1 VKIRFSDASRSESEE
16 ILRMITDN
24 VTPESTQNAETAPA
38 KGFTRVVACIGSGE
52 PVNKVILHAIAIANS
67 LGVPLLLLRVF
78 VSRPT
83 GEQCQDPLDWEIRRR
98 EAYGRVEALAEQ
110 YRHLCAAIEAEVV
123 EGQAAEQISLWV
135 QRHPNELTVLGSHS
149 EWRPEDWGLGDTAR
163 EVVDHAPGS
172 LLLVPCAA
180 QDVPTTGYRRLL
192 VPLDGSCRAE
202 SVLPFAMHLA
212 KAQHAELLLV
222 HVVPPTAL
230 TEVGPAER
238 EDIELSERLLR
249 RNQRVAQQ
257 YLARLQSR
265 ASEHGLVVRAS
276 VLCADVRSSLVRI
289 AAQEGVDLLVLSAHG
304 CSGRLD
310 VPYGSVTSFLMSH
323 LRQPMLVMRQQP
335 PFSAFQDDA
344 GGQLELRLALPR
356 AR

>member
-1 VKIRFSDASRSESEE
+1 
-16 ILRMITDN
+16 MITDN
-24 VTPESTQNAETAPA
+24 LSPETARNTEVVPA
-38 KGFTRVVACIGSGE
+38 NGFTRVVAGIGSGE
-52 PVNKVILHAIAIANS
+52 PVSKVILHAIALANC

-78 VSRPT
+78 VSRPS
-83 GEQCQDPLDWEIRRR
+83 GEACQDPLDWEILRR
-98 EAYGRVEALAEQ
+98 EAYGRVEVLVEQ

-123 EGQAAEQISLWV
+123 EGQAAEQISLWA
-135 QRHPNELTVLGSHS
+135 QRHPNELTVLGTHG
-149 EWRPEDWGLGDTAR
+149 EWRPEGWGLGDTAR

-172 LLLVPCAA
+172 LLLVPGSAR
-180 QDVPTTGYRRLL
+180 DVPATGYRRLL

-230 TEVGPAER
+230 TEVGPAESA
-238 EDIELSERLLR
+238 DLELSERLRR

-310 VPYGSVTSFLMSH
+310 MPYGSVTSFLMSH
-323 LRQPMLVMRQQP
+323 IRKPMLVMRQQP
-335 PFSAFQDDA
+335 PFRAFHDDG
-344 GGQLELRLALPR
+344 GGQLELRFALPR

>member
-1 VKIRFSDASRSESEE
+1 MEPEE
-16 ILRMITDN
+16 TPRMITDN
-24 VTPESTQNAETAPA
+24 VTPESTQNAETVPA

-78 VSRPT
+78 ITRPT
-83 GEQCQDPLDWEIRRR
+83 GEECQDPLDWEIRRR
-98 EAYGRVEALAEQ
+98 EAYGQVTALVEQ
-110 YRHLCAAIEAEVV
+110 YRHLCAPIEAEVV
-123 EGQAAEQISLWV
+123 EGQAAEQISLWA
-135 QRHPNELTVLGSHS
+135 QRHPNELTVLGTHG
-149 EWRPEDWGLGDTAR
+149 EWRPENWGLGDTAR

-172 LLLVPCAA
+172 LLLVPGSA
-180 QDVPTTGYRRLL
+180 QDVPATGYRRLL

-230 TEVGPAER
+230 TEVGPAES

-276 VLCADVRSSLVRI
+276 VLCEDVRSSLVRI

-304 CSGRLD
+304 CSGRQD

-323 LRQPMLVMRQQP
+323 IRQPLLVMRQQP
-335 PFSAFQDDA
+335 PFSAFQDDG
-344 GGQLELRLALPR
+344 GGQLELRFALPR
-356 AR
+356 TR

>member
-1 VKIRFSDASRSESEE
+1 
-16 ILRMITDN
+16 MITD
-24 VTPESTQNAETAPA
+24 TIPPETARATEIEPA

-98 EAYGRVEALAEQ
+98 EAYGRVAALAEQ

-135 QRHPNELTVLGSHS
+135 QRHPNELTVLGSHG

>member
-1 VKIRFSDASRSESEE
+1 
-16 ILRMITDN
+16 MITDN
-24 VTPESTQNAETAPA
+24 LSPETAQCSGAGPA

-52 PVNKVILHAIAIANS
+52 PVSKVILHAIALANS

-78 VSRPT
+78 VTRPT
-83 GEQCQDPLDWEIRRR
+83 GEECQDPLDWEIRRR
-98 EAYGRVEALAEQ
+98 EAYGQVTALVEQ
-110 YRHLCAAIEAEVV
+110 YRHLCALIEAEVV

-135 QRHPNELTVLGSHS
+135 QRHPNELTVLGTHG

-172 LLLVPCAA
+172 LLLVPGSA
-180 QDVPTTGYRRLL
+180 QDVPATGYRRLL

-202 SVLPFAMHLA
+202 SVLPFAIHLA

-230 TEVGPAER
+230 TEVGPAES

-276 VLCADVRSSLVRI
+276 VLCEDVRSSLVRI
-289 AAQEGVDLLVLSAHG
+289 AAQEGVDLVVLSAHG

-323 LRQPMLVMRQQP
+323 IRQPLLVMRQQP
-335 PFSAFQDDA
+335 PFSAFQDDE
-344 GGQLELRLALPR
+344 GGQLELRFTLPR

>member
-1 VKIRFSDASRSESEE
+1 
-16 ILRMITDN
+16 MITDTIPP
-24 VTPESTQNAETAPA
+24 VTARTTEIEPA
-38 KGFTRVVACIGSGE
+38 KGFARVVACIGSGE

-78 VSRPT
+78 VTRPT

-98 EAYGRVEALAEQ
+98 EAYGRVAALAEQ
-110 YRHLCAAIEAEVV
+110 YRHLCAAIEAEVI

-135 QRHPNELTVLGSHS
+135 QRHPNELTVLGSHG

-180 QDVPTTGYRRLL
+180 QDVPATGYRRLL

-276 VLCADVRSSLVRI
+276 VLCEDVRSSLMRI
-289 AAQEGVDLLVLSAHG
+289 AAQEGVDLIVLSAHG

-323 LRQPMLVMRQQP
+323 LRQPLLVMRQQP